1 MQNLLSEKVLSVEIE
16 NVGNEELWQI
26 YNILLP
32 SYLESVEI
40 ALSDDIL
47 KVYEKLFK
55 MIELMKKVKI
65 LHSGKLF

>member
-1 MQNLLSEKVLSVEIE
+1 MQNLFSEKVLSVEIE

-47 KVYEKLFK
+47 KVHGKLFK
-55 MIELMKKVKI
+55 MIELMQKVKI
-65 LHSGKLF
+65 LHPGKLF